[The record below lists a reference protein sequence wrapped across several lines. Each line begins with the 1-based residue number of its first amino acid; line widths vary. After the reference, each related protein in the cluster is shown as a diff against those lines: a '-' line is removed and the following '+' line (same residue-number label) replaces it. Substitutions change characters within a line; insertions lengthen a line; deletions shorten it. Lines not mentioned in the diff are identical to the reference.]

1 MPTRQSRADAET
13 SSVPTGTPIHDIR
26 EQLFVAAESVLLRE
40 GPAALTSR
48 AVTAEA
54 GVAKGILH
62 RHFPDFGAFLAALVL
77 ARVERLD
84 TQSKDL
90 RAAAG
95 TGTVTDNLARAL
107 AAALDPSAIGI
118 IGLICSRHE
127 LLGRLRLIA
136 PAGIPLLS
144 DTTKMI
150 AAYLTAERG
159 LGRVAG
165 EADVD
170 NLAIMLVGGAHLL
183 GAGRDG
189 DPLDPDDLR
198 DLLGIALDSTTREA
212 TPDEPPTPLRRV

>member
-1 MPTRQSRADAET
+1 MPTRQSRAT
-13 SSVPTGTPIHDIR
+13 RKPSSVPTGTPIHDIR
-26 EQLFVAAESVLLRE
+26 EQLFDAAESVLLRE

-48 AVTAEA
+48 AVTTQA

-62 RHFPDFGAFLAALVL
+62 RHFPDFGTFLAALVL
-77 ARVERLD
+77 SHVERLD

-95 TGTVTDNLARAL
+95 TGTVTENLARAL
-107 AAALDPSAIGI
+107 AGALDPGAIRI
-118 IGLICSRHE
+118 IGLICSRRE
-127 LLGRLRLIA
+127 LLGRLRLIT

-144 DTTKMI
+144 DTAKMI

-159 LGRVAG
+159 LGRIA
-165 EADVD
+165 AATDVD
-170 NLAIMLVGGAHLL
+170 NLAIMLVGGTHLL

-198 DLLGIALDSTTREA
+198 DLLRIALDRTIQDA